1 MTPSGAVIEAIK
13 LLQAGAGY
21 QRLVLVVG
29 PPGTGKTAALREVS
43 QALSFPVVNVNLDL
57 SHRLLPYS
65 RNERRRVAGNLLSE
79 VLDRH
84 TASVVGLDN
93 LELLFSPELAVDP
106 LRLLQQES
114 RRRCLVATWSGAVVG
129 QDLHYAVPGHPEHVV
144 HPLPSTPIVQTA
156 LAASPE
162 NL

>member
-1 MTPSGAVIEAIK
+1 VTHRVAVIEAIK

-29 PPGTGKTAALREVS
+29 APGTGKTAALREAS
-43 QALSFPVVNVNLDL
+43 QALSFPLVNVNLDL
-57 SHRLLPYS
+57 SHRLLPFS

-79 VLDRH
+79 VLDQH
-84 TASVVGLDN
+84 SASVVGLDN

-114 RRRCLVATWSGAVVG
+114 RRRTLVATWSGVVVG